1 MVGADV
7 DWTFAEEKN
16 VVFIY
21 DNEPRNEQIV
31 RRMQTVIDRGLRLV
45 IWPQK
50 VQQKDINDMVSAGH
64 NVQSIVESNT
74 TSGLQ
79 AQLALND
86 WKRVL

>member
-74 TSGLQ
+74 YSGLT
-79 AQLALND
+79 AQVKFQN
-86 WKRVL
+86 WKKV

>member
-1 MVGADV
+1 MFV
-7 DWTFAEEKN
+7 
-16 VVFIY
+16 Y

-45 IWPQK
+45 IWPQH
-50 VQQKDINDMVSAGH
+50 VQQKDINDMVTAGH

-74 TSGLQ
+74 TSGLK
-79 AQLALND
+79 AQLTLND